1 MCFGVP
7 YILQASGGAKYEWSS
22 EDGSFQSPAATPT
35 VNPKDT
41 TRYFITITEASGCT
55 QKDTVDLAVVPLL
68 TPAFEIDRDA
78 ECFERPAIQVKNIS
92 DSLRAGDQL
101 FFDFGDGTTSDIDE
115 GQHEF
120 DHDGLYQVK
129 LVGIREFC
137 VTEMVIPMPV
147 FKLRIPNI
155 ITPGLHDDAND
166 KFTIQFGD
174 VAGTTPGD
182 YGYTT
187 SVIVYNRWGSKV
199 YESEDYQYDWEGAG
213 LAAGIYYFE
222 VSIDGHAT
230 CKSWIQ
236 LVK

>member
-1 MCFGVP
+1 
-7 YILQASGGAKYEWSS
+7 
-22 EDGSFQSPAATPT
+22 

-78 ECFERPAIQVKNIS
+78 ECFERPAIQVRNIS